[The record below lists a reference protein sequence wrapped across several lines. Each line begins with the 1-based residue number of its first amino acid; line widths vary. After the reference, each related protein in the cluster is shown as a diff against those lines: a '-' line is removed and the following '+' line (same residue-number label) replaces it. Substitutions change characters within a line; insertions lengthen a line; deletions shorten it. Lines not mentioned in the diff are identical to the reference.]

1 MKYELKFGKI
11 SPQNATIGTVVVE
24 ALADDEDHGTN
35 AVVKYRLK
43 TLANNHWRTFGIDE
57 NTGVITLR
65 AALDRETQK
74 VYELRVEASDQGSP
88 TQLTSDLDLTIYVT
102 DVNDYAPEFTQD
114 VFQLTFTENLT
125 PGQEMYK
132 LLATVDRDDDF
143 GQNKPIPC
151 YYIVGMCRS
160 GFTLESS
167 VELPRMK
174 HESPIPRVSR
184 KGSFLFQGATK
195 TTGFRWTFSRI
206 NSSPPRSWTGKRKP
220 TIRLSFRLQTTV
232 FISRKR

>member
-1 MKYELKFGKI
+1 M
-11 SPQNATIGTVVVE
+11 VE
-24 ALADDEDHGTN
+24 ALADDEDHGPN
-35 AVVKYRLK
+35 AIVKYRLK

-74 VYELRVEASDQGSP
+74 VYELRVEARDLGSP

-114 VFQLTFTENLT
+114 VFQLTFTENMT

-151 YYIVGMCRS
+151 YYIVGECRFGS
-160 GFTLESS
+160 FVTNYVQKLVS
-167 VELPRMK
+167 
-174 HESPIPRVSR
+174 SPIASQSQSVNKSR
-184 KGSFLFQGATK
+184 
-195 TTGFRWTFSRI
+195 R
-206 NSSPPRSWTGKRKP
+206 RK
-220 TIRLSFRLQTTV
+220 
-232 FISRKR
+232 